1 MPSPATFPTYDRL
14 VPGGLEAFLRQERDE
29 GRSLRSIVA
38 KLQADHHISVSVETV
53 RGWLRACDIPTE
65 RPEAIAKAKARAV

>member
-1 MPSPATFPTYDRL
+1 MPSPATFPAYDRI

-38 KLQADHHISVSVETV
+38 KLSADHGISVSVETV
-53 RGWLRACDIPTE
+53 RGWCHANGISTE